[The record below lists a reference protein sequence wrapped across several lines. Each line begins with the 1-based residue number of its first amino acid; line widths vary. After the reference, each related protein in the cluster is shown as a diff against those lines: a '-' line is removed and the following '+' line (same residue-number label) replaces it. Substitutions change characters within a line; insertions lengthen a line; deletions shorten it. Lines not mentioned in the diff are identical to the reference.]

1 MAEGE
6 GEGDDDTKAKVN
18 KWRSVPLVDT
28 CTEVITCVASN
39 HGLQLHLTPWAH
51 STPSTSDV
59 VTLAISFYA
68 KQSVVFAL
76 SARAPSCLSTLASVL
91 CWVSVNYHCV

>member
-6 GEGDDDTKAKVN
+6 GEGDDDTKVD

-76 SARAPSCLSTLASVL
+76 SARAPSCLSTLAGVL